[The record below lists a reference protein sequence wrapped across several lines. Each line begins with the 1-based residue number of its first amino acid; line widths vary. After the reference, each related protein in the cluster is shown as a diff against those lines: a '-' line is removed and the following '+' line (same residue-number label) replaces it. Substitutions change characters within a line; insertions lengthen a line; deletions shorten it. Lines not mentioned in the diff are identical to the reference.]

1 MAEHDEAFER
11 GNNLL
16 GLGLLALFL
25 VLFAITVG
33 AAFLYLEL
41 F

>member
-1 MAEHDEAFER
+1 MDEHDEAFER

-25 VLFAITVG
+25 ALFALTVG

>member
-1 MAEHDEAFER
+1 MHEPDEAFER

-25 VLFAITVG
+25 VLFGLTVG
-33 AAFLYLEL
+33 AAFLYLSL